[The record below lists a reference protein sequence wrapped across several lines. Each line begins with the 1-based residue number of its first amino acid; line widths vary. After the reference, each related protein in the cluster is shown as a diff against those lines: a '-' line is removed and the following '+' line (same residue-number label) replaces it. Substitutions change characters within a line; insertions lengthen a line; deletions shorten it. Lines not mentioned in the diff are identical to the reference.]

1 MNDTS
6 GNPYA
11 APASPRDDPQRWSLD
26 SPLLRDGW
34 AHWAG
39 RLISISLGVG
49 LISAVWAFLT
59 TNLDAQAP
67 RPWPLWYLVPGAII
81 SSLPAWA
88 LGLSFRGFRSA
99 PVGRRFSAGRFM
111 AVVYVTFLFRALL
124 WSIVTDG
131 GVLLGSYQLTN
142 WLATG
147 TRTPAQIVMLA
158 FVTFTWGG
166 RVRWLRL
173 IVLSIGGVLLWR
185 AFQQVMVIPIFQAT
199 QLPTAQAAWFFAF
212 EDAALWTL
220 SFGAMLPFATA
231 TGRVDE

>member
-1 MNDTS
+1 MNDLS
-6 GNPYA
+6 NNPYA
-11 APASPRDDPQRWSLD
+11 APTSPPVSPQGSSPT

-39 RLISISLGVG
+39 RLILISVGVG
-49 LISAVWAFLT
+49 LMSAVWGSLT
-59 TNLDAQAP
+59 NVLHVLLP
-67 RPWPLWYLVPGAII
+67 GSWWYSLPGAIVF
-81 SSLPAWA
+81 SLPAWV

-99 PVGRRFSAGRFM
+99 PAGRRFSAGRFM
-111 AVVYVTFLFRALL
+111 AVVYVTFLLRSLL
-124 WSIVTDG
+124 WSIVTDE

-158 FVTFTWGG
+158 FVIFTWGG

-173 IVLSIGGVLLWR
+173 IVLSIGGVCLWR
-185 AFQQVMVIPIFQAT
+185 AFQQVMVIPIFQAI